1 MAETTTILKTDVL
14 GRVKIGRDHREALLD
29 AFEQG
34 GASGKAFARD
44 HGVNYQT
51 FASWIQKRRRERGL
65 YPAMKRL
72 PSAPMKLTL
81 AEVEVPSTT
90 PSPAAG
96 SPIEIALPGG
106 LVIRAGEGASL
117 SSVVELVKA
126 LRSC

>member
-14 GRVKIGRDHREALLD
+14 GRVKISKDHREALLD

-65 YPAMKRL
+65 YPSMKRTSPEPL
-72 PSAPMKLTL
+72 KLTL

-90 PSPAAG
+90 PSPATG
-96 SPIEIALPGG
+96 SPIEIALPSG
-106 LVIRAGEGASL
+106 LVIRAGEEVSL

>member
-1 MAETTTILKTDVL
+1 MAETTTILRTDVL
-14 GRVKIGRDHREALLD
+14 GRVKISKDHREALLD

-65 YPAMKRL
+65 YPAMKRASPEPL
-72 PSAPMKLTL
+72 KLLL
-81 AEVEVPSTT
+81 AEVEVPSITS
-90 PSPAAG
+90 SPTNG

-106 LVIRAGEGASL
+106 LLIRAGEGASV